1 MQGLMKLKIEDIIGI
16 DCENAPLISAKD
28 GLNIEDV
35 LEAIVKD
42 VPAPKGDPNAPLK
55 ALIFDSYYDSYKGVV
70 CYIRVFE
77 GTLKPGM
84 EIQMMST
91 GKTYE
96 VVEVG
101 INTSKHVQVD
111 KLEAGDVGY
120 VTASIKM

>member
-1 MQGLMKLKIEDIIGI
+1 
-16 DCENAPLISAKD
+16 
-28 GLNIEDV
+28 
-35 LEAIVKD
+35 
-42 VPAPKGDPNAPLK
+42 
-55 ALIFDSYYDSYKGVV
+55 
-70 CYIRVFE
+70 
-77 GTLKPGM
+77 
-84 EIQMMST
+84 MST